1 MTDLTSR
8 QFVELIQKSRL
19 VSKDE
24 LKAEI
29 DSYKSQNDGKIP
41 KLAEKFV
48 QHMIANGKLTE
59 WQYDK
64 LKTGRYK
71 GFFLG
76 KYRLRSHLGSGGMSS
91 VYLADHTV
99 MNRQVA
105 IKVLPKKRIDDKSYL
120 ERFYLEAQAVARLDH
135 PNIVRAFDVDAD
147 GDTHYLVM
155 EYVPGADL
163 SKVVAQ
169 SERHLHFGDAA
180 NYIAQ
185 AARGLQHAHDAEL
198 IHRDVKPANL
208 LVATDGT
215 VKLLDLGLA
224 LFTAKEDG
232 SLTEKHDETVL
243 GTADYLAPEQAISS
257 HHVDS
262 RADVYGLGCT
272 LYFALVGQAPFAE
285 GTLAQRIAAHQ
296 SVPAKSV
303 RESRPDCPEELADI
317 CLKMMAKSPDDRFQ
331 RIGDV
336 AEELDRWRKSAKLAV
351 PAPAEMPVIVT
362 TTSDSAVSSSTS
374 DSNIKPG
381 DAAVVDL
388 SLNVGPDSGTKKRR
402 TRTAAKKPPVFLWLS
417 LAVLTIVAAVLG
429 YLFTQR

>member
-1 MTDLTSR
+1 MTELTSR
-8 QFVELIQKSRL
+8 QLVELVQKSRL
-19 VSKDE
+19 VSKEE
-24 LKAEI
+24 LKSATEG
-29 DSYKSQNDGKIP
+29 YKEQNGGKIP
-41 KLAEKFV
+41 KLAEKFA
-48 QHMIANGKLTE
+48 QHMIAGGKITE
-59 WQYDK
+59 WQYNK
-64 LKTGRYK
+64 LKTGKYR

-105 IKVLPKKRIDDKSYL
+105 IKVLPKNRIADKSYL

-155 EYVPGADL
+155 EFVPGADL
-163 SKVVAQ
+163 SKVVMQ
-169 SERHLHFGDAA
+169 SERYLHFGDAA
-180 NYIAQ
+180 DYIAQ
-185 AARGLQHAHDAEL
+185 AANGLQHAHDAGL

-208 LVATDGT
+208 LVASDGT

-224 LFTAKEDG
+224 LFASQEEG
-232 SLTEKHDETVL
+232 SLTEKHDEKVL

-257 HHVDS
+257 HNVDS

-272 LYFALVGQAPFAE
+272 LYYALVGQAPFAE

-296 SVPAKSV
+296 SVAAKSV
-303 RESRPDCPEELADI
+303 REARPDCPEELANI

-336 AEELDRWRKSAKLAV
+336 AIELDGWRKTAKLAV

-362 TTSDSAVSSSTS
+362 TASDSTVGTSKS
-374 DSNIKPG
+374 DSNIHSG
-381 DAAVVDL
+381 EAGVGNV
-388 SLNVGPDSGTKKRR
+388 SLNVGSDSGTHKRR
-402 TRTAAKKPPVFLWLS
+402 TRPASKKPPVLLWVS
-417 LAVLTIVAAVLG
+417 LVFLTIVAAVLG
-429 YLFTQR
+429 YLFSQR